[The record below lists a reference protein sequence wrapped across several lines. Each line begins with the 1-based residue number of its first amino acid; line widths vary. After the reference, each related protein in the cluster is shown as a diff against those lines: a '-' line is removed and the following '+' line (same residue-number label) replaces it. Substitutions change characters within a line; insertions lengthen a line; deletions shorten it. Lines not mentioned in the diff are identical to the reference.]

1 MPIRELARA
10 KINLTLTVHGRRPD
24 GYHELESLVVFADVA
39 DEVVL
44 HPGAALGASTAGP
57 FAAEIAGANLA
68 ETTLRRLWDLDAGLQ
83 LGSVTLTKNLPVA
96 AGLGGGS
103 ADAAAVL
110 RAVRSANPDLAK
122 RIAWHDLAAR
132 LGADVPVCLAGQ
144 PTLMW
149 GIGDKLEPL
158 ADGVPEL
165 PAVLVNPRVLLSTAQ
180 VFAALDAAPAP
191 PSRRPAPLTIQNT
204 EALLDLMR
212 SRGNDLERPA
222 TALLPVIADIK
233 AALMTQT
240 DCRLAALSG
249 SGPTCFGIF
258 SDAAAASHAAAALAA
273 AHPQWWV
280 VATRLAGKT
289 SRT

>member
-24 GYHELESLVVFADVA
+24 GYHELTSLVAFADVG

-44 HPGAALGASTAGP
+44 HPGAALGASTTGP
-57 FAAEIAGANLA
+57 FAAEIAGANLV
-68 ETTLRRLWDLDAGLQ
+68 ETTLRRLRELDAGLQ
-83 LGSVTLTKNLPVA
+83 LGAISLTKNLPVA

-110 RAVRSANPDLAK
+110 RAVRSANPDPAD
-122 RIAWHDLAAR
+122 RVAWHDVAAR
-132 LGADVPVCLAGQ
+132 LGADVPVCLVGQ

-158 ADGVPEL
+158 ARDLPEL
-165 PAVLVNPRVLLSTAQ
+165 PAVLVNPRVPLSTAR
-180 VFAALDAAPAP
+180 VFAALDAPPAP
-191 PSRRPAPLTIQNT
+191 PSRRPASLTIQNAG
-204 EALLDLMR
+204 ALLDLMR
-212 SRGNDLERPA
+212 VRGNDLERPA

-233 AALMTQT
+233 AALVARPG
-240 DCRLAALSG
+240 CLIAALSG

-258 SDAAAASHAAAALAA
+258 SDEAAASHAAAVLAA

-280 VATRLAGKT
+280 VATRLSGKAGA
-289 SRT
+289 

>member
-1 MPIRELARA
+1 MTAAMPIRELARA

-24 GYHELESLVVFADVA
+24 GYHELESLVVFADVG

-44 HPGAALGASTAGP
+44 HPGAALGASTTGP
-57 FAAEIAGANLA
+57 FAAEIDGANLV
-68 ETTLRRLWDLDAGLQ
+68 ETTLHRLRESGAGLQ
-83 LGSVTLTKNLPVA
+83 LGSITLTKNLPVA

-110 RAVRSANPDLAK
+110 RAVRTANPGLAS
-122 RIAWHDLAAR
+122 RVAWHELAAR

-144 PTLMW
+144 PALMW

-158 ADGVPEL
+158 AQGLPEL
-165 PAVLVNPRVLLSTAQ
+165 SAVLVNPRVPLSTAE
-180 VFAALDAAPAP
+180 VFRALGAPPAP
-191 PSRRPAPLTIQNT
+191 PSGQPAPLTIRSTQ
-204 EALLDLMR
+204 ALLDLMR

-222 TALLPVIADIK
+222 VALLPVIADIK
-233 AALMTQT
+233 TALVARPG
-240 DCRLAALSG
+240 CLIAALSG

-258 SDAAAASHAAAALAA
+258 SDTAAASHAAAALAA

-280 VATRLAGKT
+280 VATRVQ
-289 SRT
+289 